1 MRTYK
6 NEKISILLLLF
17 CVPVSFMMIFVSE
30 GFKAAHTVREE
41 CLRLHV
47 LADTDS
53 EADQSVKLKVR
64 DAILEETGDMFI
76 SCASASEAVNR
87 VLEKKEV
94 IKEIAENVLRENG
107 FDYGAE
113 VFVEEEYFGTRQ
125 YENVSLPAGNY
136 TALRVVL
143 GKGEGHNW
151 WCVMFPPLCLPAVTE
166 RTDDSVYGVFG
177 ENGGDLVTGKSG
189 YKVKFR
195 IVEIVE
201 NIIEALKS

>member
-1 MRTYK
+1 MR
-6 NEKISILLLLF
+6 KINDERIRIPVLMF
-17 CVPVSFMMIFVSE
+17 CIMLSFMIIFVSE
-30 GFKAAHTVREE
+30 GFEAADTVRNE

-53 EADQSVKLKVR
+53 EADQAVKLKVR
-64 DAILEETGDMFI
+64 DAILEETEELLF
-76 SCASASEAVNR
+76 SCDSAGEAVSKVSEKTAEIKAVAER
-87 VLEKKEV
+87 VLK
-94 IKEIAENVLRENG
+94 ENG

-113 VFVEEEYFGTRQ
+113 VFIEQEYFGTRQ
-125 YENVSLPAGNY
+125 YEDVSLPAGRY

-151 WCVMFPPLCLPAVTE
+151 WCVMFPPLCLPAVTAE
-166 RTDDSVYGVFG
+166 AEDSVYGVFG

-201 NIIEALKS
+201 GIIEALKA

>member
-1 MRTYK
+1 MR
-6 NEKISILLLLF
+6 KINDERIRIPVLMF
-17 CVPVSFMMIFVSE
+17 CIMLSFMMIFVSE
-30 GFKAAHTVREE
+30 GFEAADTVRNE

-53 EADQSVKLKVR
+53 EADQAVKLKVR
-64 DAILEETGDMFI
+64 DAILEETEELLL
-76 SCASASEAVNR
+76 SCDSAGEAVSKVAEKTAEIKAVAER
-87 VLEKKEV
+87 VLK
-94 IKEIAENVLRENG
+94 ENG

-113 VFVEEEYFGTRQ
+113 VFIEQEYFGTRQ
-125 YENVSLPAGNY
+125 YEDVSLPAGRY

-151 WCVMFPPLCLPAVTE
+151 WCVMFPPLCLPAVTAE
-166 RTDDSVYGVFG
+166 AEDSVYGVFG

-201 NIIEALKS
+201 GIIEALKA

>member
-6 NEKISILLLLF
+6 NEKIRILLLLF
-17 CVPVSFMMIFVSE
+17 CVLLSFMMIFVSE

-53 EADQSVKLKVR
+53 EADQTVKLKVR
-64 DAILEETGDMFI
+64 DAILEKTGSML
-76 SCASASEAVNR
+76 SVCTSAGEAVA
-87 VLEKKEV
+87 EISAKKNE
-94 IKEIAENVLRENG
+94 IKEIAESVLRENG
-107 FDYGAE
+107 FCYGAE
-113 VFVEEEYFGTRQ
+113 VFIEQEYFGTRQ

-136 TALRVVL
+136 TALKVIL
-143 GKGEGHNW
+143 GTGAGHNW

-177 ENGGDLVTGKSG
+177 EDGGDLVTGKSG

>member
-1 MRTYK
+1 MRIYK
-6 NEKISILLLLF
+6 NEKISLLLLLL
-17 CVPVSFMMIFVSE
+17 CVTLSFMMVFVSE
-30 GFKAAHTVREE
+30 GFNAAHTVREE
-41 CLRLHV
+41 SLRLHV

-53 EADQSVKLKVR
+53 EADQTVKLKVK
-64 DAILEETGDMFI
+64 DAILEETGDLFI

-87 VLEKKEV
+87 VLEKKEE

-113 VFVEEEYFGTRQ
+113 VLVEEEYFGTRQ

-166 RTDDSVYGVFG
+166 RNEDSVYGVFG

-201 NIIEALKS
+201 SIIESIKS

>member
-1 MRTYK
+1 MRIYK
-6 NEKISILLLLF
+6 NEKISLLLLLL
-17 CVPVSFMMIFVSE
+17 CVTLSFMMVFVSE
-30 GFKAAHTVREE
+30 GFNAAHTVREE
-41 CLRLHV
+41 SLRLHV

-53 EADQSVKLKVR
+53 EADQTVKLKVR

-87 VLEKKEV
+87 VLEKKEE

-166 RTDDSVYGVFG
+166 RNEDSVYGVFG

-201 NIIEALKS
+201 SIIESIKS

>member
-17 CVPVSFMMIFVSE
+17 CVPVLFMMIFVSE

-53 EADQSVKLKVR
+53 EADQTVKLKVR
-64 DAILEETGDMFI
+64 DAILEETENLFT
-76 SCASASEAVNR
+76 SCNTADEAIRKASE
-87 VLEKKEV
+87 KKAE
-94 IKEIAENVLRENG
+94 IKEIAESVLRENG
-107 FDYGAE
+107 FGYGAE
-113 VFVEEEYFGTRQ
+113 VFIEQEYFGTRQ

-136 TALRVVL
+136 TALKVIL
-143 GKGEGHNW
+143 GKGAGHNW

-166 RTDDSVYGVFG
+166 KADDSVYGVFG
-177 ENGGDLVTGKSG
+177 EDGGDLVTGKSG

-201 NIIEALKS
+201 NIIEAIKS

>member
-1 MRTYK
+1 MRTYRY
-6 NEKISILLLLF
+6 EKISILLLLF
-17 CVPVSFMMIFVSE
+17 CVTLSFMMIFVSE
-30 GFKAAHTVREE
+30 GFKAANTVREE

-76 SCASASEAVNR
+76 SCASASEAVSK
-87 VLEKKEV
+87 VYEKKTE
-94 IKEIAENVLRENG
+94 IKGIAESVLRENG
-107 FDYGAE
+107 FDYKAE
-113 VFVEEEYFGTRQ
+113 IFIEEEYFGTRQ
-125 YENVSLPAGNY
+125 YESVSLPAGNY
-136 TALRVVL
+136 TALKVVL

-166 RTDDSVYGVFG
+166 KNEDSVYGVFG

-189 YKVKFR
+189 YMVKFR

-201 NIIEALKS
+201 SIIEALKS